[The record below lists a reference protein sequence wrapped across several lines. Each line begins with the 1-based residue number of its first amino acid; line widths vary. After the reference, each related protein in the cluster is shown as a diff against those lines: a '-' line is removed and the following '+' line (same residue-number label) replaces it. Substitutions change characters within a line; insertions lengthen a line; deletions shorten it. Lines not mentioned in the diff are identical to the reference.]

1 MPMSQALR
9 KSTEMLLEEGLE
21 NVFARHHRLAEGMR
35 QAVLAWGLKMCAV
48 RKEIYSDTVTAIVVP
63 KGYDG
68 T

>member
-1 MPMSQALR
+1 MLNGLR

-35 QAVLAWGLKMCAV
+35 QAVRAWGLKMCAV

>member
-1 MPMSQALR
+1 
-9 KSTEMLLEEGLE
+9 MLLEEGLE